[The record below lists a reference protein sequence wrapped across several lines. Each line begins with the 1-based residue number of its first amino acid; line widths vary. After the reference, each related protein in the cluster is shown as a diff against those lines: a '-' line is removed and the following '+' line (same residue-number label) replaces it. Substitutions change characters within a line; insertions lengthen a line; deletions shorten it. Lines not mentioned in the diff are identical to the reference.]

1 MYLFTYFQQLGK
13 FGSEKAF
20 DENCIDFEAGDP
32 KPQIRVHGNA
42 AFNIT
47 NFA

>member
-1 MYLFTYFQQLGK
+1 MRYTNFKNLAGTDNWETFRK
-13 FGSEKAF
+13 NCVDF
-20 DENCIDFEAGDP
+20 DRGDE

-42 AFNIT
+42 YFNIT